1 MKTITKKATI
11 TTERGTMVNM
21 TVTATRGF
29 QIVDEELF
37 NDGQNSIVKKGQI
50 TKKTEVTLTVS
61 GKDYEGSFII
71 LPAQMQTEKGC
82 YGTFANIA
90 LSKIKYDELTAIVDE
105 AKKEAETDQSW
116 IDYSIRKAKADKNEN
131 EYYENRKKIENMMT
145 LNGRTW

>member
-21 TVTATRGF
+21 TVIATRGF

-37 NDGQNSIVKKGQI
+37 NDGQNSIVKKGRV
-50 TKKTEVTLTVS
+50 TEKTEVTLTVN
-61 GKDYEGSFII
+61 GKDYQGSFII
-71 LPAQMQTEKGC
+71 LPAQMQAEKGC

-90 LSKIKYDELTAIVDE
+90 LSRIKYNELTAIVAE
-105 AKKEAETDQSW
+105 AKKQAETDQSW
-116 IDYSIRKAKADKNEN
+116 INYSERKAKAEKKETEYREN
-131 EYYENRKKIENMMT
+131 YKKIENMMT